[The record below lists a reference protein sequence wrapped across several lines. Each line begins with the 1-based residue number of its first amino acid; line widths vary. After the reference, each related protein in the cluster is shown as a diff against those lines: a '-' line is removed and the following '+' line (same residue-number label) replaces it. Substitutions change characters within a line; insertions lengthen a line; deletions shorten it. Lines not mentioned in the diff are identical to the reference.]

1 MKKILGIVMGVIGF
15 IIISIGTV
23 FIKVKDNTSA
33 SIIGGSDGPTAI
45 FLVDNQSSIT
55 MMIIG
60 LIVLLIGVIIL
71 LKKRK
76 WILIYYTSFNIL
88 ETKV

>member
-15 IIISIGTV
+15 IIIAIGTV

-33 SIIGGSDGPTAI
+33 SIIGGADGPTAI

-76 WILIYYTSFNIL
+76 WCI
-88 ETKV
+88 